1 MLAPFSAPSI
11 RRASS
16 LLRPHQ
22 FGDPLLMPPNE
33 SLHFLKGNGA
43 IVVGVHRFED
53 SLVCRL
59 KLLQCEFPVA
69 VSIHQTENY
78 SHHRGCHAAA
88 AHLLHRGSVTCS
100 YALAARGVYPTRL
113 EIEGRFVASLMFLP
127 SLLAIANEVIE

>member
-88 AHLLHRGSVTCS
+88 APSIPVVMPVAVSHHCAAEHSVTHH
-100 YALAARGVYPTRL
+100 P
-113 EIEGRFVASLMFLP
+113 
-127 SLLAIANEVIE
+127 